1 MNTELGEYQN
11 KMLEYLKSSQVDQ
24 ISGARF
30 KERDPAKG
38 NITYL
43 EFVTSYRSVW
53 CPEIVGEPLMKDMY
67 EMIHSDSMPIR
78 FNDSHDPSRNVPLIG
93 EWKDATIPCLEGIRR
108 INEKDEGLSKYQV
121 KHLLEY
127 VEALEDACRYWKAEG
142 K

>member
-30 KERDPAKG
+30 KERDPVKG

-53 CPEIVGEPLMKDMY
+53 CPELVGEPLMKDMY
-67 EMIHSDSMPIR
+67 EMIHADSMPIR
-78 FNDSHDPSRNVPLIG
+78 FNDSHDYHNNVPLIG
-93 EWKDATIPCLEGIRR
+93 EWKDATIPCLEGLRR

-127 VEALEDACRYWKAEG
+127 VEALEDACRYWRMAE
-142 K
+142 